1 MTEAPV
7 FTTVDGACAV
17 VTLNRPDRLNAM
29 TSALLESLLAEIEGL
44 VERND
49 VEVIVLTGA
58 GRAFCSGGDLA
69 EGLDEINGPPP
80 LASQTGRLRRFMR
93 ISQLLHSAPQ
103 VTIAAVNGACAGA
116 GLSLALACDLRI
128 AASTAR
134 FSTAFI
140 GAGVSGDFGGIWF
153 ATRLLGAAR
162 ARELFILSERIDAK
176 RMAEL
181 GVVHLVSPAETFSG
195 DTLAL
200 SRTLAARAPK
210 ALRAMKRNLV
220 DAEELDLATYL
231 DREAVRHARTVVSPD
246 AAEAAAAFI
255 ERRPPVFGAT
265 LTAAASN

>member
-1 MTEAPV
+1 MTEAPA
-7 FTTVDGACAV
+7 FTTIDGARAL

-29 TSALLESLLAEIEGL
+29 TSALLESLLAELETL
-44 VERND
+44 VGRDD
-49 VEVIVLTGA
+49 VAVIVLTGA

-80 LASQTGRLRRFMR
+80 LTSQTGRLRRFMR
-93 ISQLLHSAPQ
+93 ISQLLHCAPQ

-128 AASTAR
+128 ASSTAR
-134 FSTAFI
+134 FSSAFI

-162 ARELFILSERIDAK
+162 ARELFLLSERLDAGQ
-176 RMAEL
+176 MAEL
-181 GVVHLVSPAETFSG
+181 GVVHRVSPAETFAA
-195 DTLAL
+195 DVQDLA
-200 SRTLAARAPK
+200 RVLASRAPE

-231 DREAVRHARTVVSPD
+231 DREARRHARTVVSPD
-246 AAEAAAAFI
+246 ATEAAAAFV
-255 ERRPPVFGAT
+255 ERRPPVFGAA
-265 LTAAASN
+265 LTTSAYQ